1 MKKYESPDVEVLYFD
16 TEDVILTSIVDTEVD
31 GDF

>member
-1 MKKYESPDVEVLYFD
+1 MKKYESPDVEVLYFN
-16 TEDVILTSIVDTEVD
+16 TEDVILTSIGDTEVD